1 MKKLAQKYR
10 ICRKTVMD
18 TSDPGITFD
27 DDGISNHYWEY
38 HNFIKQNWYQGDD
51 GRRKLSSMIEKIQ
64 KSGKGKDFDCILGLS
79 GGLDSSYML
88 HKVVTEYNLRPLV
101 FHVDGGWDTEI
112 AVNNIN
118 CLVDKL
124 SLDLYTEVIDWEEM
138 RDFQLAMFKSGVPH
152 LDVPQDMAF
161 ISVLYKFAKKEGI
174 KYILNGGNIS
184 TESVLMPLE
193 ILYWPS
199 DMRQVKSI
207 LSKFGTVRMNSYPF
221 TNIYY
226 HKLYLPYIKKLKVFK
241 PLNYIPYKQKDAVNE
256 LIVNYGWKPYSQKH
270 FDSRFTR
277 FFEGYWLPNR
287 FGYDM
292 RRNQFSSLILSG
304 QMTREL
310 ALEKLKMP
318 SLSKEEVK
326 EEFIYMS
333 DKLHI
338 TLEELK
344 FYEKM
349 DKKYYWDYPN
359 SRFIFKIGEKFLSK
373 FAKTRRGGAY

>member
-1 MKKLAQKYR
+1 
-10 ICRKTVMD
+10 MD

-38 HNFIKQNWYQGDD
+38 HNFIKHNWYQGDD
-51 GRRKLSSMIEKIQ
+51 GKRKLSSMIEKIQ
-64 KSGKGKDFDCILGLS
+64 ESGKGKDFDCILGLS

-161 ISVLYKFAKKEGI
+161 ISVLYKFAKREGI

-193 ILYWPS
+193 ILYWTT
-199 DMRQVKSI
+199 DMRQVKKI
-207 LSKFGTVRMNSYPF
+207 LSKFGTVKMNSYPF

-277 FFEGYWLPNR
+277 FFEGYWLPKR
-287 FGYDM
+287 CGYDM

-310 ALEKLKMP
+310 ALEKLKIP

-326 EEFIYMS
+326 EEFIYIS
-333 DKLHI
+333 DKLRI
-338 TLEELK
+338 TLKELK

-359 SRFIFKIGEKFLSK
+359 SRFIFKIGEMILSK